1 MKIDHYSFGN
11 ISVDGKPYTSDVII
25 FPDRVQS
32 SWWRREGHLLQAD
45 DLEDILAEGIP
56 VLIVGT
62 GYYGSM
68 KVPDKVLKFLSIKDV
83 EVFVKKTGDAV
94 ILFNE
99 MVSQKPA
106 IAALHLTC

>member
-11 ISVDGKPYTSDVII
+11 ITVKGRPYTVDVII

-45 DLEDILAEGIP
+45 DLKEILAEGVP
-56 VLIVGT
+56 VVIIGT

-99 MVSQKPA
+99 LISKKPVV
-106 IAALHLTC
+106 AALHLTC

>member
-11 ISVDGKPYTSDVII
+11 ITVGGKPYTADVII

-45 DLEDILAEGIP
+45 DLKDILAEGLP
-56 VLIVGT
+56 ALIIGT

-68 KVPDKVLKFLSIKDV
+68 NVPDAVLKYLSIKDI
-83 EVFVKKTGDAV
+83 EVFVMKTGDAV

-99 MVSQKPA
+99 LVSKKPV